1 MGRRREDEEDFDY
14 LEEEGHHSI
23 AMIIGGIVLLVI
35 IIVLCIMIWQL
46 SHKDKTDQGA
56 VQQSKEDTLV
66 SDNIL
71 GEPKESGEDDPLS
84 PDGQEN
90 EGQNGASSGSDQQT
104 GQPAQES
111 SQQSGNAVTMTFRD
125 VDETVTAKELTNL
138 RSEPSTARDDTV
150 VVQLKN
156 GQTAKRTGINTE
168 AGWSRLEYDGQVL
181 YAANSLLTTDLTVKS
196 NASDGQSSQNGQ
208 SGSGGQG
215 SAGQQSGSG
224 QQSSPGQQ
232 AESGSDSSE
241 NQASGA
247 SASGNTVTTSSGRT
261 ITFTPCDDTI
271 SPKIEANLRGEPSTD
286 QENASVHHRLAYGET
301 AHRTGYDE
309 DSGWSRVE
317 YNGEVLYVVTSLI
330 YVVEEPAE

>member
-1 MGRRREDEEDFDY
+1 MGRRREEEEDFDY

-111 SQQSGNAVTMTFRD
+111 SQQAGSPNEVTMTFRD

-156 GQTAKRTGINTE
+156 GQTARRTGINTE
-168 AGWSRLEYDGQVL
+168 AGWSRLEYEGQVL

-196 NASDGQSSQNGQ
+196 NASDGQS
-208 SGSGGQG
+208 GSGGQG

-224 QQSSPGQQ
+224 QQ
-232 AESGSDSSE
+232 AESGTGTSE